1 VFSKPNFSIT
11 FQGHSYQ
18 VICKEKKIFW
28 IIVVWFQILGVYK
41 EIFGKVEDFQNA
53 VLQEAKKYYYGKKF
67 IPIYTQLGCTDVLLQ
82 YPLYSYKQDSESI
95 TEEFRKVYS
104 HFISQN
110 VPKSLVL
117 SNKHNLPDATIV
129 VNCTADLDQLRNN
142 ISRNTKDKI
151 KKAKKMI
158 DSGELK
164 IYLAATPEDYQLFYT
179 LYSQTAEN
187 KWFGAVT
194 GMMWKSLQEFL
205 ALSDYGKLFLI
216 SDQENNPI
224 SGALCL
230 QDGEHLIYL
239 YGANDRRYGNAGI
252 SQFLHSYI
260 IEYAHEHAIKRYD
273 FLGASR
279 IGISWDWLEKI
290 TQFKSG
296 FGGEKVEHAGSWDLP
311 FSKLVYWL
319 YKNFS

>member
-1 VFSKPNFSIT
+1 M
-11 FQGHSYQ
+11 
-18 VICKEKKIFW
+18 
-28 IIVVWFQILGVYK
+28 WFQVLGVQK
-41 EIFGKVEDFQNA
+41 EIFTQLEGFQKA
-53 VLQEAKKYYYGKKF
+53 VLQGAKSYYHKQRF
-67 IPIYTQLGCTDVLLQ
+67 IPVYTQLGCTDVLLQ
-82 YPLYSYKQDSESI
+82 YPLYSYKQDSENI

-187 KWFGAVT
+187 K
-194 GMMWKSLQEFL
+194 
-205 ALSDYGKLFLI
+205 
-216 SDQENNPI
+216 
-224 SGALCL
+224 
-230 QDGEHLIYL
+230 
-239 YGANDRRYGNAGI
+239 
-252 SQFLHSYI
+252 
-260 IEYAHEHAIKRYD
+260 
-273 FLGASR
+273 
-279 IGISWDWLEKI
+279 
-290 TQFKSG
+290 
-296 FGGEKVEHAGSWDLP
+296 
-311 FSKLVYWL
+311 
-319 YKNFS
+319 